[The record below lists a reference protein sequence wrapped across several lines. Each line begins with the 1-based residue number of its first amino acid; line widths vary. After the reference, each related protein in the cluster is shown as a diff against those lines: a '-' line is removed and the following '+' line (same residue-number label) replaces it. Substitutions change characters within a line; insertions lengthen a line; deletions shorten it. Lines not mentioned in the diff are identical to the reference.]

1 MKPAATSK
9 EEILAVCRAL
19 IHSQGGQALNVRQVA
34 AACDISV
41 GTVYNYFGS
50 KAELVGA
57 AIESV
62 WYDIFRCSEGQEAFR
77 TTQDCIRW
85 LFARMAYGSQQY
97 PGFFTLHPVNFV
109 SSEKQEGKQRM
120 QQAWQHILTMLCEV
134 MRLDPQI
141 RPDAFD
147 ENFTPEQ
154 FADLLFSLLLAA
166 QLRGQYDPAPVLQL
180 VQRTLYGTSPT
191 SL

>member
-9 EEILAVCRAL
+9 EDILAVCRAL

-62 WYDIFRCSEGQEAFR
+62 WYDIFRCAEGQEAFR

-97 PGFFTLHPVNFV
+97 PGFSRCTLSA
-109 SSEKQEGKQRM
+109 SSAVKSRKASSGCSKPGS
-120 QQAWQHILTMLCEV
+120 T
-134 MRLDPQI
+134 
-141 RPDAFD
+141 
-147 ENFTPEQ
+147 
-154 FADLLFSLLLAA
+154 
-166 QLRGQYDPAPVLQL
+166 Y
-180 VQRTLYGTSPT
+180 
-191 SL
+191 

>member
-9 EEILAVCRAL
+9 EDILAVCRAL

-62 WYDIFRCSEGQEAFR
+62 WYDIFRCAEGQEAFR

-97 PGFFTLHPVNFV
+97 PGFFTLHSVSFV

-134 MRLDPQI
+134 MRQDPQI

-166 QLRGQYDPAPVLQL
+166 QLRGQYDSAPVLQL

>member
-85 LFARMAYGSQQY
+85 LFARIAYVSQQY
-97 PGFFTLHPVNFV
+97 PGFFTLHSVNFV

-120 QQAWQHILTMLCEV
+120 QQAWQHILTMLCKV
-134 MRLDPQI
+134 MWLDPQI

>member
-34 AACDISV
+34 AACNISV

-62 WYDIFRCSEGQEAFR
+62 WYDIFRCSERQEAFR

-85 LFARMAYGSQQY
+85 LFARIAYGSQQY
-97 PGFFTLHPVNFV
+97 PGFFMLHSVNFV

-120 QQAWQHILTMLCEV
+120 QQAWQHILTMLCKV
-134 MRLDPQI
+134 MWLDPQI

>member
-1 MKPAATSK
+1 
-9 EEILAVCRAL
+9 
-19 IHSQGGQALNVRQVA
+19 
-34 AACDISV
+34 
-41 GTVYNYFGS
+41 
-50 KAELVGA
+50 
-57 AIESV
+57 
-62 WYDIFRCSEGQEAFR
+62 
-77 TTQDCIRW
+77 
-85 LFARMAYGSQQY
+85 
-97 PGFFTLHPVNFV
+97 
-109 SSEKQEGKQRM
+109 M

-134 MRLDPQI
+134 MRQDPQI

-166 QLRGQYDPAPVLQL
+166 QLRGQYDSAPVLQL

>member
-85 LFARMAYGSQQY
+85 LFARIAYGSQQY
-97 PGFFTLHPVNFV
+97 PGFFTLHSVNFV
-109 SSEKQEGKQRM
+109 SSEKQEGKQQM
-120 QQAWQHILTMLCEV
+120 QQAWQHILTMLCKV
-134 MRLDPQI
+134 MWLDPQI